1 MAAING
7 YISLVESLVKL
18 GADVNSQEQCSG
30 RTSLHL
36 AVDLQNPTLVR
47 CLLNL
52 GANVNCSNYGGF
64 TPYHLTYGRDNEEIR
79 CQLYE
84 RTAQELRELPDSES
98 DESDM
103 EDADLSE
110 DEVSFQ
116 SPSGS
121 ADRDESPR
129 QVAASS
135 LTFPPLVFSLQLYDD
150 IKFGK

>member
-18 GADVNSQEQCSG
+18 GADVNAQEQCSG

-103 EDADLSE
+103 DDADLSE
-110 DEVSFQ
+110 DEVGF
-116 SPSGS
+116 PSAGHKWPGS
-121 ADRDESPR
+121 
-129 QVAASS
+129 VAAGS
-135 LTFPPLVFSLQLYDD
+135 LTFSLSL
-150 IKFGK
+150 